1 MTITPELSA
10 ITVVVLISI
19 RIGTMLAF
27 TPVFTMFPIP
37 ATARVLLVAML
48 SVATAAA
55 LPATAHPGPSSA
67 GTFIQSAALEFSFGL
82 LLACGIFCAFSA
94 IAFAGRALDIQIG
107 FGIGQVFDPVSRTQV
122 PIITSIFLYASVL
135 LFFLLDGHHALLR
148 GIAHTLSVVPVGGFS
163 LQDVNL
169 RAVLGAWGNA
179 YAFGFM
185 LVAPV
190 AAILLL
196 VELGLGVLARGLP
209 QMNVFVI
216 ALPIKIIVGLA
227 ALAVWV
233 KLMPSGLSRIFGL
246 TSDVWNGAVR

>member
-1 MTITPELSA
+1 MINLQISAVTTIL
-10 ITVVVLISI
+10 LISI

-48 SVATAAA
+48 SVVAAAA
-55 LPATAHPGPSSA
+55 LPATGHPAPSSA
-67 GTFIQSAALEFSFGL
+67 GALIQSAALEFSFGL

-94 IAFAGRALDIQIG
+94 VAFAGRALDIQIG

-122 PIITSIFLYASVL
+122 PIITSVFLYASVL

-148 GIAHTLSVVPVGGFS
+148 GVAYTLTVVPVGGFS
-163 LQDVNL
+163 IQDVNL
-169 RAVLGAWGNA
+169 RAVLAAWGNI
-179 YAFGFM
+179 YGFGFM

-190 AAILLL
+190 AATLLV

-216 ALPIKIIVGLA
+216 ALPIKIMVGLA
-227 ALAVWV
+227 SLALWV
-233 KLMPSGLSRIFGL
+233 RFMPSGMSRIFGL